1 MDHNTELYFFDE
13 SRFETHSNIVGHG
26 WFEKGRRTALKY
38 NLGYKNFYL
47 YSSVNPLNGNNF
59 SLILPNV
66 DTVNFNVFLKEFVK
80 TLGTKEAIIIVD
92 GASWHRSKA
101 LDIPENVKIIIQPPY
116 SPELNP
122 VEKLWQYIKRHTIK
136 NRLFEKLSLIENSI
150 CEMLKSMTKQQ
161 LMTICNAN
169 YIKSQL

>member
-13 SRFETHSNIVGHG
+13 SRFGAHSNIGHG

>member
-1 MDHNTELYFFDE
+1 MDQNTELYFFDE
-13 SRFETHSNIVGHG
+13 SRFGTHSNIGHG
-26 WFEKGRRTALKY
+26 WFERGRRAALKY

-47 YSSVNPLNGNNF
+47 YSSVNPLNGHNF

-80 TLGTKEAIIIVD
+80 TLGKKKAIIIVD

-101 LDIPENVKIIIQPPY
+101 LNIPHNIEIIIQPPY

-136 NRLFEKLSLIENSI
+136 NRLFDKLSLIEDSI
-150 CEMLKSMTKQQ
+150 CEILKSMTKEQFMQ
-161 LMTICNAN
+161 VCNVK

>member
-13 SRFETHSNIVGHG
+13 SRFGAHSNIGHG

-80 TLGTKEAIIIVD
+80 TLGTKETIIIVD